1 MMVSAFDDE
10 WWSHA
15 VIEFA
20 RHVVVPRGECI
31 CPARVSPPELT
42 YLVTKASIFVVS
54 NEQPKTTPRRNW
66 AEASQVFMLHGT
78 PAVPCPVACEFNWTD
93 VPGVCVAYYW

>member
-42 YLVTKASIFVVS
+42 FVYEGLHLRG
-54 NEQPKTTPRRNW
+54 EQ
-66 AEASQVFMLHGT
+66 
-78 PAVPCPVACEFNWTD
+78 
-93 VPGVCVAYYW
+93 